1 MPARLISGSRG
12 GKVLI
17 HQGFKYQKNRIRGD
31 IIYWRCWKEECR
43 APLKTNLFDLE
54 DQNANINV
62 LNEPEHTHAHEDVQ
76 ITRSEIKNRLVQ
88 KVKQDPSL
96 PIKRIYD
103 SVVREHGQGGGDV
116 ESIPPF
122 SYVRSAM
129 TRARQE
135 FVPNIPWEVDD
146 VEIEGTWAETWSGD
160 YFLLHQDND
169 WGILLFAT
177 PENLEGLSRCTDV
190 YMDGTFRTCPRPYSQ
205 FFTVHGKYRNRVIL
219 FVSCLVTGKNIG
231 QYRQI
236 LQTLKLKIRQLT
248 GHRWRPVRVIC
259 DFEQSLIT
267 AIQTDLPRVHLS
279 GCYFHFTKALWRN
292 VQSLGLAR
300 PYRQNERLR
309 KCIRK
314 VMAIGYLP
322 LLLVRQNF
330 NIHRNANSTRRL
342 VRRFP
347 ALNDFFN
354 YVQRNYL
361 DGNFSPAMWNVF
373 ERDMDNRSNNFV
385 ESKYLNICGK

>member
-1 MPARLISGSRG
+1 M
-12 GKVLI
+12 
-17 HQGFKYQKNRIRGD
+17 Q
-31 IIYWRCWKEECR
+31 
-43 APLKTNLFDLE
+43 
-54 DQNANINV
+54 
-62 LNEPEHTHAHEDVQ
+62 HEDVQ
-76 ITRSEIKNRLVQ
+76 ITRSEIKNWLVQ

-96 PIKRIYD
+96 TIKRIYD
-103 SVVREHGQGGGDV
+103 SVVREHGEGGGDV
-116 ESIPPF
+116 ESIPLF

-135 FVPNIPWEVDD
+135 LVPNIPWEVDD
-146 VEIEGTWAETWSGD
+146 VEVEGTWAETWSGD
-160 YFLLHQDND
+160 YFLPHRDND
-169 WGILLFAT
+169 WGMLLFLT

-267 AIQTDLPRVHLS
+267 DLLRVHLS
-279 GCYFHFTKALWRN
+279 GCYFHFTKVLWRN

-300 PYRQNERLR
+300 PYRQN
-309 KCIRK
+309 
-314 VMAIGYLP
+314 
-322 LLLVRQNF
+322 
-330 NIHRNANSTRRL
+330 
-342 VRRFP
+342 
-347 ALNDFFN
+347 
-354 YVQRNYL
+354 
-361 DGNFSPAMWNVF
+361 
-373 ERDMDNRSNNFV
+373 
-385 ESKYLNICGK
+385 

>member
-17 HQGFKYQKNRIRGD
+17 HQGFKYQNNRIRGD
-31 IIYWRCWKEECR
+31 IIYWRCWKEKCR

-62 LNEPEHTHAHEDVQ
+62 LSEPEHTHVHKDVQ
-76 ITRSEIKNRLVQ
+76 ITRSEIKNQLVQ

-96 PIKRIYD
+96 PIKRIYE
-103 SVVREHGQGGGDV
+103 SVVREHGQGVGAV

-135 FVPNIPWEVDD
+135 LVPNIPWEVDD
-146 VEIEGTWAETWSGD
+146 VEIEDTWAETWSGD

-190 YMDGTFRTCPRPYSQ
+190 YVDGTFRTCPSPYSQ
-205 FFTVHGKYRNRVIL
+205 FFTVHGKYRNRVII
-219 FVSCLVTGKNIG
+219 FVSYLVTGKNTG

-248 GHRWRPVRVIC
+248 GHRWRK
-259 DFEQSLIT
+259 S
-267 AIQTDLPRVHLS
+267 
-279 GCYFHFTKALWRN
+279 
-292 VQSLGLAR
+292 
-300 PYRQNERLR
+300 
-309 KCIRK
+309 
-314 VMAIGYLP
+314 YL
-322 LLLVRQNF
+322 
-330 NIHRNANSTRRL
+330 
-342 VRRFP
+342 
-347 ALNDFFN
+347 
-354 YVQRNYL
+354 
-361 DGNFSPAMWNVF
+361 
-373 ERDMDNRSNNFV
+373 
-385 ESKYLNICGK
+385 